1 MRSSTAPPRTLTQMF
16 RERDD
21 ARLVELLLER
31 PDLVVPELTGFSQLA
46 SRATTRHSVSAAV
59 DQLNAFELWVAGQV
73 SELSRFRSADLV
85 HPDLDPA
92 DVAPAVQR
100 LLTLGLVWGG
110 GDSLRPVRALSAT
123 LGIAVAA
130 TDPPSSRPP
139 TLAVATRVSPSMVT
153 TVAAGSAFE
162 FVRRMDVLVEH
173 CDQQPVRLIRS
184 GGVAQ
189 RNVRAMAEL
198 LDVRPTM
205 AATYLEL
212 ARASGLLGVAADN
225 HQEILVPSV
234 VFDSWQAAELADQ
247 WVLLAQTW
255 LDRHQPSGPGWV
267 KRLTLA
273 AFGEPAEGLA
283 VPADEVAA
291 WLDWQRPRRP
301 SRSQQQVVQVLE
313 QASALGVTGLG
324 ALASYALPPDAG
336 PLADLLPRRV
346 DHVLVQ
352 ADLTAIA
359 PGPLTA
365 EVAHDIGAMAE
376 IESRGG
382 ATVYRFTLASL
393 QRARKLGWKTAE
405 MLQTL
410 EARSKTALPQPL
422 RYLVSDLDRP
432 ETARPALTSST
443 TDQPMS
449 AGSEGG
455 VRRAPLRGTVE
466 HARDTSPSSSLHA
479 ELAKAIVAGLREE
492 ELDTG
497 KIGASTATFG
507 DVFDTPLI
515 TLREAVETREVVWCG
530 YVDAAGLRT
539 ERLVKVV
546 AVDEGMLEAQDAR
559 TQDAFTLP
567 LRRITAAH
575 ILRTRS

>member
-1 MRSSTAPPRTLTQMF
+1 MF

-21 ARLVELLLER
+21 PRLVELLLER
-31 PDLVVPELTGFSQLA
+31 PDLAIPDLTGFAQLA

-73 SELSRFRSADLV
+73 SALSSFQGVSLGHTGV
-85 HPDLDPA
+85 EPA
-92 DVAPAVQR
+92 DMAAAVER

-110 GDSLRPVRALSAT
+110 DDNLRPVRALSAT
-123 LGIAVAA
+123 LSPAA
-130 TDPPSSRPP
+130 APGEPPSSHPP
-139 TLAVATRVSPSMVT
+139 SLVETTRVDPTRVT
-153 TVAAGSAFE
+153 KVAAGSAFE

-173 CDQQPVRLIRS
+173 CDHLPVRLIRS

-189 RNVRAMAEL
+189 RNVRAVADL

-205 AATYLEL
+205 AATYVEL
-212 ARASGLLGVAADN
+212 ARASGLLGVSGDSS
-225 HQEILVPSV
+225 QEFLVPSV

-247 WVLLAQTW
+247 WVLLTETW
-255 LDRHQPSGPGWV
+255 LDQHPASGPGWV

-273 AFGEPAEGLA
+273 AFGDPADGLA
-283 VPADEVAA
+283 VPAADVAA

-313 QASALGVTGLG
+313 QASAVGVTGLG
-324 ALASYALPPDAG
+324 ALASYALPPDAKL
-336 PLADLLPRRV
+336 LAGLLPGRV

-359 PGPLTA
+359 PGPLTP
-365 EVAHDIGAMAE
+365 EVAHDIGAMAD

-382 ATVYRFTLASL
+382 ATVYRFTVASL
-393 QRARKLGWKTAE
+393 QRARKLGWSTAE

-410 EARSKTALPQPL
+410 QERSRTALPQPL
-422 RYLVSDLDRP
+422 RYLVADLDRP
-432 ETARPALTSST
+432 DVARPSHRPAADETFVTGSGH
-443 TDQPMS
+443 S
-449 AGSEGG
+449 A
-455 VRRAPLRGTVE
+455 RRAPVRGRVE
-466 HARDTSPSSSLHA
+466 QSEDTLTAGSLDLDEA
-479 ELAKAIVAGLREE
+479 EAIVARLRVE

-497 KIGASTATFG
+497 RVGASTATFG
-507 DVFDTPLI
+507 DVFDTPLT

-530 YVDAAGLRT
+530 YVDATGLRT

-546 AVDEGMLEAQDAR
+546 AVDDGLVEARDAR
-559 TQDAFTLP
+559 TEDAITLP

-575 ILRTRS
+575 ILRTGS